1 MTSIGVEAYQREK
14 EFIYKVI
21 DGDDTIK
28 KVQFRH
34 YNNWS
39 LKILDNTKKKEN
51 KIKTYSTQ
59 HKKCHFLSN
68 NDQ

>member
-28 KVQFRH
+28 KV
-34 YNNWS
+34 
-39 LKILDNTKKKEN
+39 
-51 KIKTYSTQ
+51 
-59 HKKCHFLSN
+59 
-68 NDQ
+68 